1 MQRMRLLFWVTFSIQ
16 EGFFAYFFDLVF
28 RIDFLSIF
36 HRFRKGFGRV
46 SGGQKGGKMEI
57 SGVSVGMCFQTLCL
71 IDFCLIFDK
80 IEGGKYMDF
89 RMFFSIS
96 LYHLC
101 ADLGVCLN
109 ARNLKKR
116 APACTGAR
124 FSPNLVFRARC

>member
-1 MQRMRLLFWVTFSIQ
+1 M
-16 EGFFAYFFDLVF
+16 GGPKGAK
-28 RIDFLSIF
+28 ID
-36 HRFRKGFGRV
+36 
-46 SGGQKGGKMEI
+46 I
-57 SGVSVGMCFQTLCL
+57 SGVSVGMRFKTLFL
-71 IDFCLIFDK
+71 IDFDSIFDK

-109 ARNLKKR
+109 ARNLKKQ

-124 FSPNLVFRARC
+124 FYKNVVFGFFAKVGV

>member
-1 MQRMRLLFWVTFSIQ
+1 MDRAKKDEHPKLGHFFDV
-16 EGFFAYFFDLVF
+16 FAYFFDLVF

-36 HRFRKGFGRV
+36 HRFRTGFGRV
-46 SGGQKGGKMEI
+46 LGSPKEGKIAI

-80 IEGGKYMDF
+80 IEGGKYIMDF

-109 ARNLKKR
+109 A
-116 APACTGAR
+116 
-124 FSPNLVFRARC
+124 